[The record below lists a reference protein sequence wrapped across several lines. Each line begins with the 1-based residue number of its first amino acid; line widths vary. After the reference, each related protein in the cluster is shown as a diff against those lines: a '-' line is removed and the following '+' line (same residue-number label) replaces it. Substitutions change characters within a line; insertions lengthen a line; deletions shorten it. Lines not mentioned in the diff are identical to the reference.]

1 MSLISVRK
9 FDAASASAEGASASA
24 EEYFLPGD
32 KLIAG
37 NPKQCVW
44 KHYADASGK
53 FFAGIWG
60 SEVGKWRVAYTE
72 EEYCQVLEGVS
83 VITDGHGTAVTVR
96 AGEEFVIPAGFVGTW
111 EVVEPTRK
119 RFVIYEPGTPKPG
132 AS

>member
-1 MSLISVRK
+1 MTEPAVRK
-9 FDAASASAEGASASA
+9 ITTTDATVGEQ
-24 EEYFLPGD
+24 YFLPPER
-32 KLIAG
+32 LLAG
-37 NPKQCVW
+37 NPQQTVW
-44 KHYADASGK
+44 LHYTDASGQ
-53 FFAGIWG
+53 FMAGLWH
-60 SEVGKWRVAYTE
+60 SERGHWKIFYTE